1 MSVIMVVVLL
11 RIRLLVSMWG
21 AMTLHERIGR
31 DVQIQLLLDVH
42 EDTSNPLENRP
53 GRAEVQGEIWRSLQ
67 RVEDYLARMKGQ
79 LGEAQGS
86 EPRRALKHGRGSG
99 EVSIP
104 GLGR

>member
-53 GRAEVQGEIWRSLQ
+53 GRAEVQREIWWSLQ
-67 RVEDYLARMKGQ
+67 RVEAYLAGIKSQLEEAKGA
-79 LGEAQGS
+79 EAGA
-86 EPRRALKHGRGSG
+86 P
-99 EVSIP
+99 
-104 GLGR
+104 